1 MDVNPLFDF
10 EQSAHGSPT
19 DSSASFTVSIH
30 NPPPPHPQPPSATA
44 LMMVNIKS
52 HVLVVLD
59 IVQPNYQEWRCFLD
73 SVIGKFGLLPHI
85 QAPPTAAQRA
95 DPEWMMKDQ
104 CLVNWLFNT
113 MTRDVMRIVRV
124 PGASA
129 FEIWTAIVNQ
139 FRDHQLHRAVYLEA
153 EYRSLLQGDLSI
165 TDYTAKLKEL
175 TDALGDLGQPVDARS

>member
-1 MDVNPLFDF
+1 
-10 EQSAHGSPT
+10 
-19 DSSASFTVSIH
+19 
-30 NPPPPHPQPPSATA
+30 
-44 LMMVNIKS
+44 
-52 HVLVVLD
+52 
-59 IVQPNYQEWRCFLD
+59 
-73 SVIGKFGLLPHI
+73 
-85 QAPPTAAQRA
+85 
-95 DPEWMMKDQ
+95 MMKDQ

-129 FEIWTAIVNQ
+129 FKIWTAIVNQ

-175 TDALGDLGQPVDARS
+175 TDALGDLGQPVDARSQVLNMLRGLNDKYRNCIATITSKQPPHDFLSAHSFLLLEELYATQHSKMAAQ